1 MLYFT
6 IALLSAFLVGLVGAS
21 GLRLRRRIR
30 CRLARSVPVVD
41 DRAVSQILETGV
53 LAVEDDGPL
62 DQAEI
67 DEEERRF
74 WSERWDEPEER

>member
-6 IALLSAFLVGLVGAS
+6 VALLSAFLVGLVGVS
-21 GLRLRRRIR
+21 GLRLRQRVRR
-30 CRLARSVPVVD
+30 RLARSVPVVD
-41 DRAVSQILETGV
+41 DRAVRRILETGV
-53 LAVEDDGPL
+53 LAMEDAEPL

>member
-6 IALLSAFLVGLVGAS
+6 IALLSAFMVGLLGAS
-21 GLRLRRRIR
+21 GLKLRGRIR
-30 CRLARSVPVVD
+30 QRLARSVPVVD

-53 LAVEDDGPL
+53 LAAEDDEPL
-62 DQAEI
+62 DQADI